1 MSVNSRADS
10 NFGSFVRA
18 GMGQHHAFVRNSY
31 QPQLQLQIPSS
42 SLHGPQHAA
51 AYFGQRPY
59 EAALHHAP
67 CSAQRYQR
75 ALTMNTTIGPNMLF
89 EDLIH
94 YPSEPYPVSK
104 LESTPPLHE
113 QSMPSSFSFRPL
125 EGIEG
130 TPSTFVEPCKVESS
144 PLLPTPMVLS
154 SEVDVSKYEN
164 VPVED
169 WVMAPTEYS
178 PSSPSAT
185 DSFGSGPYTPISD
198 YGSFSADLC
207 FDQHYGHSV
216 AGPVNDTGY
225 LSFSRNGSVTSQLPA
240 FFPNSFAADAS
251 WYTRTG
257 SFNDMFPACASVPS
271 STYKDLQSSSHE
283 PASASPQDIERPVSS
298 QSVRSSACASSS
310 QASFV
315 TDDKVAERQQ
325 RNELLV
331 EMRRKGHSYKEIKR
345 LGDFREAE
353 STLRGRVR
361 MLTKEKWERVRKPQW
376 KHRDVT
382 LLRRAVKYYVREDSA
397 SPCLRRGAKKMP
409 WKKVSE
415 WMHERGSSY
424 FFAPATCAKKWEE
437 LG

>member
-1 MSVNSRADS
+1 MSVNPRANS

-18 GMGQHHAFVRNSY
+18 GMGQHPAFVRNSY
-31 QPQLQLQIPSS
+31 QPLLQLQIPSS
-42 SLHGPQHAA
+42 SLHGHQHAA

-67 CSAQRYQR
+67 CSAPRYQH

-104 LESTPPLHE
+104 LESTPPLLE

-125 EGIEG
+125 EGIET
-130 TPSTFVEPCKVESS
+130 TPSTFVEPCQVESS

-169 WVMAPTEYS
+169 WVMAPTAYS

-185 DSFGSGPYTPISD
+185 DSFRSGPYTPISD
-198 YGSFSADLC
+198 YGSSSAGPC
-207 FDQHYGHSV
+207 FEQHYGQNVSG
-216 AGPVNDTGY
+216 AINNTGY
-225 LSFSRNGSVTSQLPA
+225 PPFSRNGSITSQLPV
-240 FFPNSFAADAS
+240 FFPNSFAADAP

-257 SFNDMFPACASVPS
+257 SSDNTFPCYAPVPS
-271 STYKDLQSSSHE
+271 STYMDFQSSSHE
-283 PASASPQDIERPVSS
+283 PDSASPQDIERPVSS
-298 QSVRSSACASSS
+298 QCAHSSSSASSS
-310 QASFV
+310 PASFIA
-315 TDDKVAERQQ
+315 DDTVAERQQ

-331 EMRRKGHSYKEIKR
+331 EMRRKGHSYREIKR
-345 LGDFREAE
+345 LGDFKEAE

-382 LLRRAVKYYVREDSA
+382 LLRRAVKYYVREDAA
-397 SPCLRRGAKKMP
+397 SPCSRRGAKKMP